1 VPDKYRGG
9 CSQPTTGL
17 STGGARERTKGAE
30 GVSSPIGGT
39 NMNQSDLP
47 ELPGTKP
54 PTKEYTWRDPWFQLH
69 MWHRMVLLVINGRR
83 RPLVLRRLHDP
94 V

>member
-1 VPDKYRGG
+1 
-9 CSQPTTGL
+9 
-17 STGGARERTKGAE
+17 
-30 GVSSPIGGT
+30 
-39 NMNQSDLP
+39 
-47 ELPGTKP
+47 
-54 PTKEYTWRDPWFQLH
+54 